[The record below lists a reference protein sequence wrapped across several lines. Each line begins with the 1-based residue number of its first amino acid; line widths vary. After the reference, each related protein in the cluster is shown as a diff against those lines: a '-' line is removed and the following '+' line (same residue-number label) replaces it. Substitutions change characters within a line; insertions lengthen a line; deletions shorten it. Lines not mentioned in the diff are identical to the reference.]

1 MVVKKLKSENYIIV
15 LINMMNAKKAWNSKP
30 FSLRNYSPKR
40 SLIRADLPERSR
52 K

>member
-1 MVVKKLKSENYIIV
+1 MLTALKKQ
-15 LINMMNAKKAWNSKP
+15 KKAWDP
-30 FSLRNYSPKR
+30 SLFHFANYSPKR

>member
-1 MVVKKLKSENYIIV
+1 
-15 LINMMNAKKAWNSKP
+15 MNTKKAWNPKP

-52 K
+52 KKIRQNTENL